1 MVKLI
6 LNGEEREIDPKKYK
20 NFGELLDEL
29 QKEFKDRVLSKLVI
43 NGKEIPLVHIDQLRP
58 AVIDEDNL
66 TIELTFEPMKM
77 FLINM
82 LDDIIE
88 YLDKVIGLLPKVSE
102 DMIVDAEK
110 GYNEIRD
117 LSEGLSA
124 IEDLRKNTEKLSNL
138 SLADV
143 GIKKEEQQEVVGI
156 LQNFVS
162 SLENKDI
169 IDLSDHIE
177 ENIPKVLEFY
187 KNYFQKV
194 KQILEENVN

>member
-6 LNGEEREIDPKKYK
+6 VNGEEREINPKNYK

-29 QKEFKDRVLSKLVI
+29 QKEFKDKILSKLVI
-43 NGKEIPLVHIDQLRP
+43 NNKEIPLAHIDQLRP
-58 AVIDEDNL
+58 AIIDEDNL
-66 TIELTFEPMKM
+66 TIELTFEPMKQ
-77 FLINM
+77 FLIDM
-82 LDDIIE
+82 LEDIIK

-102 DMIVDAEK
+102 DMIVDTEK

-124 IEDLRKNTEKLSNL
+124 VEDLRKNTEKLSKL
-138 SLADV
+138 SPADV
-143 GIKKEEQQEVVGI
+143 GIKEEEQQEVVGI
-156 LQNFVS
+156 LQNFVN

-169 IDLSDHIE
+169 IDLSDLLE
-177 ENIPKVLEFY
+177 ENIPKVLGFY

-194 KQILEENVN
+194 KQMLEESTN